1 MKKRTQYNGI
11 LLLVILI
18 LITVT
23 LVSIFGLIEK
33 LISRN
38 NGSPESPNYTDS
50 GDSRVYY
57 DDSWY
62 IPKKSL
68 KTLLVLGIDSI
79 TAPDGSQGDSAQAD
93 FIALVVID
101 DADKSFRVIHINRD
115 TMTDIEQLDKHGN
128 RYGIYKAQLALAHAY
143 GGSDKIRCRNTVRA
157 VENLLYGMEIDH
169 YLSLTMD
176 AVPVI
181 NDAIGGVAV
190 TLEADYTELGAEY
203 VKGAEILLKGDDALR
218 FVRSRG
224 SMEDSS
230 NIARMVRQRS
240 YINALSKRYT
250 ELDEDT
256 AVDTVMEISEYLVTD
271 CTVNQLS
278 DLLDRVQKYTYGGIF
293 DISGEAVMGS
303 EHIEFYADDDILIQ
317 MIIDLFYNREV

>member
-11 LLLVILI
+11 LLLVVLI

-62 IPKKSL
+62 TPKKSL

-79 TAPDGSQGDSAQAD
+79 TAPDGSKGDSAQAD

-128 RYGIYKAQLALAHAY
+128 RYGIYEAQLALAHAY
-143 GGSDKIRCRNTVRA
+143 GGTDKIRCRNTVRA
-157 VENLLYGMEIDH
+157 VENLLYGVDIDH
-169 YLSLTMD
+169 YLSITMD
-176 AVPVI
+176 AVPLI
-181 NDAIGGVAV
+181 NDALGGVTV
-190 TLEADYTELGAEY
+190 TLEEDYTELGEEY

-218 FVRSRG
+218 FVRARG
-224 SMEDSS
+224 SMADSS
-230 NIARMVRQRS
+230 NTARMVRQRS
-240 YINALSKRYT
+240 YINALSKCYT
-250 ELDEDT
+250 ELNEDAAIDT
-256 AVDTVMEISEYLVTD
+256 AMKVSEYFVSD

-278 DLLDRVQKYTYGGIF
+278 DLLERVQEYTYDGIF
-293 DISGEAVMGS
+293 AVSGEAVMGS
-303 EHIEFYADDDILIQ
+303 EHMEFYADDDTLVQ
-317 MIIDLFYNREV
+317 MVIDLFYNREV